1 MENSLKAADESQ
13 NEGVIS
19 QMERNEAR
27 SRKKRETGCRTGKCD
42 CCPKEEKE
50 KIRVIQTEICDF
62 FLSFILCL
70 FSMI

>member
-1 MENSLKAADESQ
+1 MKAADESQ

-19 QMERNEAR
+19 QRERNEAR
-27 SRKKRETGCRTGKCD
+27 RRKKRETGCRTGKCD
-42 CCPKEEKE
+42 CCLEEEKE

-70 FSMI
+70 FSLI

>member
-1 MENSLKAADESQ
+1 MKAADKSQ

-19 QMERNEAR
+19 QRERNEAR
-27 SRKKRETGCRTGKCD
+27 RRKKRETGCRTGKCD
-42 CCPKEEKE
+42 CCPEEEKE

-70 FSMI
+70 FSLI